1 MLLSISKDTSKKLQ
15 NNQLVT
21 GVIFLI
27 VSIKERIRAFRNY
40 SLSSTRTSFQKTARH
55 IIVFILTISNTISH
69 SRTQIFVLNDLVR
82 KALIFH

>member
-21 GVIFLI
+21 GVMFVI
-27 VSIKERIRAFRNY
+27 VSIKERIIAFRNY

-55 IIVFILTISNTISH
+55 IIVLSL
-69 SRTQIFVLNDLVR
+69 RLVTPLVIQEL
-82 KALIFH
+82 KYLF

>member
-21 GVIFLI
+21 GVMFVI
-27 VSIKERIRAFRNY
+27 VSIKERIIAFRNY